1 MTLENVELRDAIIKV
16 CEITDDPEASHD
28 LVAEIVTGDEGEL
41 NDVADIGNE
50 GVCTPV
56 SVRVAVMED
65 DGVSLSMSNEDE
77 TTGDGE
83 TELETDDG
91 ADTDELRVL

>member
-1 MTLENVELRDAIIKV
+1 MTLENVELRDATITV
-16 CEITDDPEASHD
+16 CEITGDTEASHD
-28 LVAEIVTGDEGEL
+28 LVAEIVTSDEGEL
-41 NDVADIGNE
+41 NEVADTGNE

-65 DGVSLSMSNEDE
+65 DGVSLSRSNEDE
-77 TTGDGE
+77 TSGDGE
-83 TELETDDG
+83 TELDTDDG